1 MNSLYLSRPVLACFD
16 DEPPAARAGSGSSTG
31 RPSPQGY
38 VAQSDVN
45 RILADD
51 RRRHQAKIDA
61 IQKSLAETLESKNL
75 YGRGSE
81 KPFPQQLEQ
90 LEAQKRTAEEQAT
103 HEKKQLEK
111 QYQKQLADEK
121 KEREQWEKRYKEG
134 GVERAL
140 QDAAVSGDAYNVGV
154 LMNQLRPWTRLAEI
168 TDEKGKGTG
177 KFRSSGF
184 PGPGR
189 KRPAHDGD
197 AHA

>member
-16 DEPPAARAGSGSSTG
+16 DEPPAAGPVPVPAPGPA
-31 RPSPQGY
+31 PSPQGY

-75 YGRGSE
+75 SARERETLSE
-81 KPFPQQLEQ
+81 QLEQ

-121 KEREQWEKRYKEG
+121 KEREQWEKRYK
-134 GVERAL
+134 RA
-140 QDAAVSGDAYNVGV
+140 QWSGPCRMRPSVGT
-154 LMNQLRPWTRLAEI
+154 PTTW
-168 TDEKGKGTG
+168 GC
-177 KFRSSGF
+177 
-184 PGPGR
+184 
-189 KRPAHDGD
+189 
-197 AHA
+197 